1 MNKILYGLSIFCL
14 IILAG
19 CSHEDPLAP
28 EPRLQEGKEITVSFS
43 AVVPEFK
50 TVLTRANG
58 GVNNMYLL
66 VFDEYGN
73 FIVRRRATL
82 IDQSPTGG
90 KFTAQLPAT
99 TRPRTIHLISNF
111 EDYNDTPG
119 VNEAG
124 VIALMNT
131 ENATF
136 WSRVE
141 LNDGISET
149 SFNGITVE
157 LLRNQAKIS
166 VENEA
171 DNFSYDGFTIHNKP
185 EKGTVAPYSVAN
197 GFTEGTITEPSNVAL
212 IAAQSDDISTHE
224 NGIYLFE
231 RKNAAASNITT
242 VIVKGTYSGQPYY
255 YKIDLIDTDKSR
267 YDIERNYHYIVRIQN
282 VTRAGYTSFND
293 ALEGASHNNTA
304 LDPIIERYPMIS
316 DGTSKLEVER
326 TLVVL
331 TQPGQTFQVWAK
343 YFPDATSEAV
353 NNSDVTVAIQ
363 TGNEALDAT
372 SFTFDRAT
380 GIISATAVGELA
392 TDPKVAVIRVSQGEL
407 ARSIRVVLRAPFS
420 FNPVTI
426 NNGNPG
432 LVSNGQ
438 SQDAILRFQ
447 IPDDFPDDLFPLPV
461 RIYTQGLYAATAG
474 LEMIVESGQIHY
486 IYRATQKGEQ
496 TVQFKT
502 NKSDNSETVTLQ
514 SNYFTDGTVNY
525 YPDNIKIS
533 GTIEYYERYQFL
545 WWRNRWSNVPRNA
558 TVSVSGVNG
567 TTMQVTSNGNYTFTI
582 PYTSGNPSIT
592 FTYSSSD
599 YTYRQ
604 TISLNNLKSNTGLR
618 LDWVN

>member
-1 MNKILYGLSIFCL
+1 MNKILQGLSIFCL

-19 CSHEDPLAP
+19 CSQEDPFTP
-28 EPRLQEGKEITVSFS
+28 KPYPQEGKEVTVSFS

-58 GVNNMYLL
+58 GVNDMHLL

-82 IDQSPTGG
+82 TDQSSTGG

-99 TRPRTIHLISNF
+99 TRPRSIHFISNF

-124 VIALMNT
+124 VIALMHT

-141 LNDGISET
+141 LNNGISET

-157 LLRNQAKIS
+157 LLRNQAKMS
-166 VENEA
+166 VENDA
-171 DNFSYDGFTIHNKP
+171 DNFSYEGFTIHNKP

-212 IAAQSDDISTHE
+212 IAAQTTGISTE
-224 NGIYLFE
+224 EKYLFE
-231 RKNAAASNITT
+231 RKNANAANITT
-242 VIVKGTYSGQPYY
+242 VIVKGIYNGQSYY

-267 YDIERNYHYIVRIQN
+267 YDIERNYQYTVRIQN

-353 NNSDVTVAIQ
+353 DNSDVTVAIQ
-363 TGNEALDAT
+363 TGNEALEAT
-372 SFTFDRAT
+372 SLTFDPAT
-380 GIISATAVGELA
+380 GIIRATAVGELGA
-392 TDPKVAVIRVSQGEL
+392 DPKVAVIRVSQGEL
-407 ARSIRVVLRAPFS
+407 ARSIRVILRTPFS

-438 SQDAILRFQ
+438 SQDAILRFH

-461 RIYTQGLYAATAG
+461 RIYTQGLYSAVSG
-474 LEMIVESGQIHY
+474 LEMVVESGHIHY
-486 IYRATQKGEQ
+486 IYRVEQRGEQ

-502 NKSDNSETVTLQ
+502 NKSDNMEAVILQ
-514 SNYFTDGTVNY
+514 ADYFTDGAVNY
-525 YPDNIKIS
+525 YPDKFTIS
-533 GTIEYYERYQFL
+533 GTIQYYERYLQFL
-545 WWRNRWSNVPRNA
+545 WWTNRWSNVPQNA
-558 TVSVSGVNG
+558 TISISGVSGAAI
-567 TTMQVTSNGNYTFTI
+567 QVTSNGNYTFTI

-592 FTYSSSD
+592 FTYSSSSQ
-599 YTYRQ
+599 TYHQ
-604 TISLNNLKSNTGLR
+604 VKSLNDLKTNTALR
-618 LDWVN
+618 LDWVD